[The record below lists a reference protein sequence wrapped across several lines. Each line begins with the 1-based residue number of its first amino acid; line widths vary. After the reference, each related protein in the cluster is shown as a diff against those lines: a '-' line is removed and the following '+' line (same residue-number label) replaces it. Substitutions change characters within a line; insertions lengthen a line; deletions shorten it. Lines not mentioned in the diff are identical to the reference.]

1 MKKMSSLAKIEKKIL
16 LEKHKKL
23 EKVNKRKEKHE
34 IIEIINIKEET
45 ELIKRMESEI
55 PEETKALEEIEE
67 KLRKLETKI
76 MKKRFWNKLV
86 KKLYDVINPF

>member
-1 MKKMSSLAKIEKKIL
+1 
-16 LEKHKKL
+16 
-23 EKVNKRKEKHE
+23 
-34 IIEIINIKEET
+34 
-45 ELIKRMESEI
+45 MESEI

>member
-1 MKKMSSLAKIEKKIL
+1 MKKLSSLAKIEKKIL
-16 LEKHKKL
+16 LEEHKKL

-55 PEETKALEEIEE
+55 LEEAKALEKIEE

-76 MKKRFWNKLV
+76 MKTRFWNKLMS
-86 KKLYDVINPF
+86 KKHWKDKK